1 MSLNYARIPVLCGI
15 PASARNDVEQI
26 ADDAVIGDLEDRCL
40 RVFVDGDNDPRLAH
54 AGQMLDGAA
63 MPQAIDLGRN
73 DFAGLPDLERV
84 IAVAG
89 ITGATRCADGTAEQ
103 VRELLQRLEAFRALH
118 AAPARNDDFGFR
130 KVDFPVVLRTTSLPR
145 SEGRGRV
152 RDVLNAGARAFNG
165 FRGRNIVRTH
175 RDYPRS
181 VLEDTLLKA
190 LPA

>member
-1 MSLNYARIPVLCGI
+1 MLGYQYFAEFLRQR
-15 PASARNDVEQI
+15 RNDVEQI

-63 MPQAIDLGRN
+63 NAAGNIDLGRN

-130 KVDFPVVLRTTSLPR
+130 RSIFPVVLRTTSFTTER
-145 SEGRGRV
+145 REG
-152 RDVLNAGARAFNG
+152 AG
-165 FRGRNIVRTH
+165 
-175 RDYPRS
+175 
-181 VLEDTLLKA
+181 
-190 LPA
+190 